1 MFDFNQKPDLNITPL
16 VDIMLVL
23 LAILMVTAPVIEF
36 EEPINLP
43 TGSKSQQSQ
52 DVAKID
58 IIITKDRSV
67 TLNKN
72 KVEISNFADSF
83 LLFSKGK
90 DQNTP
95 IHIRADKSLKYDDI
109 VYVLKSVKEAG
120 FFKVAL
126 VTDG

>member
-58 IIITKDRSV
+58 IIITKVRIV

-72 KVEISNFADSF
+72 KVEISNFADNF

>member
-58 IIITKDRSV
+58 IIITKDRIV

-72 KVEISNFADSF
+72 KVEISNFADNF

-95 IHIRADKSLKYDDI
+95 KHIRADKSLKYDDI